1 MTFKSKGEKMGCK
14 YNIVVAE
21 HEKAIQNIM
30 KTIFEAN
37 DYKVYQAYSGK
48 EAIMMISSRCPD
60 AVILALELP
69 DIDGEEIIRQ
79 VRSWSEVPII
89 VVSSRT
95 KERDKVNALD
105 LGADDFISKP
115 FGTSELLAR
124 LRASLRHADNKK
136 HAFRMEKLQNFVNG
150 ELCVDYSKR
159 IVTIN
164 NADVHL
170 TQMEYRI
177 VSLLAKNSGKILTY
191 DYLLKNIWGPS
202 ITDDNQ
208 ILRVNMA
215 NIRKKI
221 EKNSA
226 APVYIST
233 ETGIGYRMNESES

>member
-1 MTFKSKGEKMGCK
+1 
-14 YNIVVAE
+14 
-21 HEKAIQNIM
+21 
-30 KTIFEAN
+30 
-37 DYKVYQAYSGK
+37 
-48 EAIMMISSRCPD
+48 
-60 AVILALELP
+60 
-69 DIDGEEIIRQ
+69 
-79 VRSWSEVPII
+79 
-89 VVSSRT
+89 
-95 KERDKVNALD
+95 
-105 LGADDFISKP
+105 
-115 FGTSELLAR
+115 
-124 LRASLRHADNKK
+124 
-136 HAFRMEKLQNFVNG
+136 MEKLQNFVNG

-215 NIRKKI
+215 NIRKKT